1 MYFQG
6 FPSLM
11 EETDRPQGGSRRLCP
26 LGALLGAES
35 EPSVGGGL
43 VLEKP
48 EQRRPSGGQRYRGI
62 DGQWLC
68 TAGPKQEESGFYL
81 KAGE

>member
-1 MYFQG
+1 MVYFQG

-11 EETDRPQGGSRRLCP
+11 EETDRHQGGSRRLCP

-35 EPSVGGGL
+35 EPGGGV

-62 DGQWLC
+62 DCQWLC
-68 TAGPKQEESGFYL
+68 TAGPNREESGFYL